1 MLFSKVGKSSVKI
14 TSDRVEAKMQAKSE
28 HGNINQTITSG
39 NGNTQIINCGKE
51 SSSYNQLG
59 LLRVELRYL
68 DRSQDMTTYFRR
80 TELVSRNRNNWIDI
94 YDKNGTTLGTIN
106 LRLVRYIKYLD

>member
-1 MLFSKVGKSSVKI
+1 M
-14 TSDRVEAKMQAKSE
+14 EATMQAKSE

-59 LLRVELRYL
+59 LLKVELRYL

-94 YDKNGTTLGTIN
+94 YDENGTTVGTVN

>member
-1 MLFSKVGKSSVKI
+1 MFFSKVGKSSVKI
-14 TSDRVEAKMQAKSE
+14 TSDGVEAKMQAKSE

-39 NGNTQIINCGKE
+39 NGNTQIVNCGKE
-51 SSSYNQLG
+51 SLHNQLG

-94 YDKNGTTLGTIN
+94 YDENGTTVGRVN
-106 LRLVRYIKYLD
+106 LRLVRYIRFLD